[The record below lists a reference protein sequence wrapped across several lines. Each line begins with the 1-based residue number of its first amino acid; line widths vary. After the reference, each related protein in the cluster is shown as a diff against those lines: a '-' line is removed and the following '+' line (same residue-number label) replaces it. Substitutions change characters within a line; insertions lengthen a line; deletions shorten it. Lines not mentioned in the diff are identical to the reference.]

1 METVA
6 STSSSLKACSIR
18 LILRDPRNPSV
29 PLSFEMHEG
38 RRTPGL
44 GEIDYSAA
52 IVDRAQYELSLFTD
66 CDLGAVKIMLR
77 INEDEHQWHCIMPE
91 QAGNSY
97 VYRLVP
103 TNGND
108 NWRPFSDT
116 YGFATVEARIY
127 SCQRRF
133 EPFAVKT
140 KEIPCSS
147 TISNQ
152 RQYVVKLLDEL
163 AGQELATPIGWMLSA
178 GNTQDSDSFG
188 NADGSEANSL
198 QSFVLLAE
206 SVLAGIEAE
215 LANFK
220 TRPYTKTDRSEQ
232 LVAAEKLRQIGRN
245 EIEWLYKNPDRLV
258 PVRQSTAIRM
268 QGRNWY
274 SRKIQTKQTVR
285 SCDTYENRAV
295 VSFISY
301 VSRTLVQVIAG
312 INQKMDAL
320 YEAKRKLSG
329 IQGTEGHLIPV
340 MIIDAQIERDRP
352 LLLKLQAQRTRAQRF
367 YRLLSEAMPVTV
379 SNTFRMPRKTKI
391 FQEIPHYARLFRL
404 MRTWDA
410 FGEFDFARE
419 GLILSMHR
427 VSRLYELYS
436 LTSLL
441 HWFDVQGYTPNSSCE
456 SPFERVE
463 RTQEYGMPDNERE
476 VANVYRLQRGGEQV
490 TLWYQPVLYGDDREF
505 AGLGAHRLLSN
516 DLFDQQPNDS
526 HWTPDFALSFKDAD
540 RDSLFLLDSKF
551 TSIENAKEQRFN
563 PCLTKYRFRTIRS
576 NGMPID
582 SVWLLCGQAPE
593 PTCVP
598 TGAMSWARQNGIPPI
613 GGLAALSPFGN
624 SIDQMMQ
631 CLGIAKGATVE
642 GAMQAADEVIEEVA
656 EVNPEPQWEPVAAAT
671 VVPETPAVPVQPEV
685 EQVVEPDSVEP
696 VREPEPE
703 PEEPIEAPEVV
714 EAEPTAEVI
723 DTVEAPAEEADAA
736 KPAELNK
743 PAKPKKEKKR
753 KPKSKA
759 KPKRPAGPA
768 INTAE
773 VRQMLLQIIDGTPD
787 KRALYDQRYSFDI
800 FAISHPLLRDKIPA
814 GREGKFYDAEPVTVD
829 GKDAFIFKAWTPM
842 NVNQIKR
849 ACARL
854 AKEQAGD

>member
-1 METVA
+1 MA
-6 STSSSLKACSIR
+6 STSSSLKPRSIR
-18 LILRDPRNPSV
+18 LSLRDPRNPSA

-66 CDLGAVKIMLR
+66 CNLGAVKIMLR
-77 INEDEHQWHCIMPE
+77 INEDEHQWRCIMPE
-91 QAGNSY
+91 QAGSSY
-97 VYRLVP
+97 VYRLAP
-103 TNGND
+103 TNGNN

-116 YGFATVEARIY
+116 YGFATVEARIH

-152 RQYVVKLLDEL
+152 RQYVVGLLDEL

-178 GNTQDSDSFG
+178 GNTQDSDSLG
-188 NADGSEANSL
+188 DADGSEANSL
-198 QSFVLLAE
+198 QSFVMLAE
-206 SVLAGIEAE
+206 TILAGIEAE
-215 LANFK
+215 LPNFK

-245 EIEWLYKNPDRLV
+245 EIEWLYKNPDRLF

-285 SCDTYENRAV
+285 SCDTYENRAI
-295 VSFISY
+295 VSFISH
-301 VSRTLVQVIAG
+301 VSRTIVQAIAG

-320 YEAKRKLSG
+320 REAKSKLSG

-340 MIIDAQIERDRP
+340 MIIDAQIERDQP
-352 LLLKLQAQRTRAQRF
+352 LLSKLEAQRTRAQRF
-367 YRLLSEAMPVTV
+367 YRLLSEAMPAAI
-379 SNTFRMPRKTKI
+379 SNSFRLPRKTKI
-391 FQEIPHYARLFRL
+391 FQEIPHYARYFQL
-404 MRTWDA
+404 MRMWDA

-436 LTSLL
+436 LASLL
-441 HWFDVQGYTPNSSCE
+441 RWFDCQGYTPDSSYE
-456 SPFERVE
+456 TPFERVE

-476 VANVYRLQRGGEQV
+476 VANVYRLQRGGERV
-490 TLWYQPVLYGDDREF
+490 TLWYQPVLYGNDREF
-505 AGLGAHRLLSN
+505 AGLGAHRLLPN

-526 HWTPDFALSFKDAD
+526 YWTPDFALSFKDAS

-551 TSIENAKEQRFN
+551 TSMENAKEQRFN
-563 PCLTKYRFRTIRS
+563 PCLSKYRFQTIRS

-593 PTCVP
+593 PTCIP
-598 TGAMSWARQNGIPPI
+598 TGMMSWARQHGIPPI

-631 CLGIAKGATVE
+631 CLGIAKDATDSDTI
-642 GAMQAADEVIEEVA
+642 QVA
-656 EVNPEPQWEPVAAAT
+656 EEITGIDPEPILDSASLPMVMLESPVAS
-671 VVPETPAVPVQPEV
+671 VQAPIEYA
-685 EQVVEPDSVEP
+685 VEPDP
-696 VREPEPE
+696 VASAREPEPK
-703 PEEPIEAPEVV
+703 PEEPIEASAVV
-714 EAEPTAEVI
+714 EAEPVVEAA
-723 DTVEAPAEEADAA
+723 DTVEAPAEKAGAA
-736 KPAELNK
+736 NPAEPDK

-768 INTAE
+768 IDTAE
-773 VRQMLLQIIDGTPD
+773 VRRMLLQIIDGTPD
-787 KRALYDQRYSFDI
+787 KRALYDQRCSFDTLG
-800 FAISHPLLRDKIPA
+800 ISHPLLRDKLPA
-814 GREGKFYDAEPVTVD
+814 GRESKFYDAEPITVD

-849 ACARL
+849 VCARL
-854 AKEQAGD
+854 AKEQAGG

>member
-1 METVA
+1 MA
-6 STSSSLKACSIR
+6 STSSSLKPCSIR
-18 LILRDPRNPSV
+18 LNLRDPRNPSA
-29 PLSFEMHEG
+29 PLSFEMYEG

-52 IVDRAQYELSLFTD
+52 IVDRAQYELSLFTNS
-66 CDLGAVKIMLR
+66 DLGAVTITLR
-77 INEDEHQWHCIMPE
+77 INEDEHHWRSLMPE
-91 QAGNSY
+91 QAGSSY
-97 VYRLVP
+97 VYRLIP
-103 TNGND
+103 AYGSG

-147 TISNQ
+147 TIGNQ
-152 RQYVVKLLDEL
+152 RQYVVGLLDEL

-178 GNTQDSDSFG
+178 GNTQDSDSLG
-188 NADGSEANSL
+188 DAEGSEANSL

-206 SVLAGIEAE
+206 TILTGIEAE
-215 LANFK
+215 LPNFK

-245 EIEWLYKNPDRLV
+245 EIEWLYKNPDRLF

-295 VSFISY
+295 VSFISH
-301 VSRTLVQVIAG
+301 VSRTLAQVIAG
-312 INQKMDAL
+312 INQKLDAL
-320 YEAKRKLSG
+320 HEAKNRLSG
-329 IQGTEGHLIPV
+329 IQGTEGYLIPV
-340 MIIDAQIERDRP
+340 MIIDAQIERDQP
-352 LLLKLQAQRTRAQRF
+352 LLSKLQTQRARAQRF
-367 YRLLSEAMPVTV
+367 YRLLSEAMPVAV

-391 FQEIPHYARLFRL
+391 FQEIPHYARLFQL
-404 MRTWDA
+404 MRMWDA

-436 LTSLL
+436 LASLL
-441 HWFDVQGYTPNSSCE
+441 RWFDRQGYTPDSSYE
-456 SPFERVE
+456 TPFERVE

-476 VANVYRLQRGGEQV
+476 VANVYRLQRGSEQV
-490 TLWYQPVLYGDDREF
+490 TLWYQPVLYGGDQEF
-505 AGLGAHRLLSN
+505 AGLGAHRLLPN

-526 HWTPDFALSFKDAD
+526 YWTPDFALSIKDTG

-563 PCLTKYRFRTIRS
+563 PCLTKYRLRTIRS

-598 TGAMSWARQNGIPPI
+598 TGAMSWARQQGIPPI

-631 CLGIAKGATVE
+631 CLGIAKGATIE
-642 GAMQAADEVIEEVA
+642 NAMQAAEEVVSI
-656 EVNPEPQWEPVAAAT
+656 ESEPRLEPVS
-671 VVPETPAVPVQPEV
+671 ETMPILESPAQPVQPKV
-685 EQVVEPDSVEP
+685 EQAVQPDSVTTD
-696 VREPEPE
+696 REPEPE
-703 PEEPIEAPEVV
+703 PKEPVDAPAVV
-714 EAEPTAEVI
+714 EAEPAEEAI
-723 DTVEAPAEEADAA
+723 DTVETPAVEDEVVRPS
-736 KPAELNK
+736 KPDK
-743 PAKPKKEKKR
+743 PAKPKMEKKC

-768 INTAE
+768 IDTAE
-773 VRQMLLQIIDGTPD
+773 VRRMLLLIIDGTPD
-787 KRALYDQRYSFDI
+787 RRALYDQRCSFDTLG
-800 FAISHPLLRDKIPA
+800 ISHPLLRDKIPA
-814 GREGKFYDAEPVTVD
+814 GREGKFYDGEPISVD
-829 GKDAFIFKAWTPM
+829 GKDAFVFKAWTPM

-854 AKEQAGD
+854 AKGQAGD

>member
-1 METVA
+1 M
-6 STSSSLKACSIR
+6 
-18 LILRDPRNPSV
+18 
-29 PLSFEMHEG
+29 
-38 RRTPGL
+38 

-66 CDLGAVKIMLR
+66 CNLGAVKIMLR
-77 INEDEHQWHCIMPE
+77 INEDEHQWRCIMPE
-91 QAGNSY
+91 QAGSSY

-103 TNGND
+103 TNENN

-116 YGFATVEARIY
+116 YGFATVEARIH
-127 SCQRRF
+127 SCQRLF

-178 GNTQDSDSFG
+178 GNTQDSDSLG
-188 NADGSEANSL
+188 DAEGSEANSL
-198 QSFVLLAE
+198 QSFVLLTE
-206 SVLAGIEAE
+206 TILAGIEAE
-215 LANFK
+215 LPNFK
-220 TRPYTKTDRSEQ
+220 TRPCTKTDRSEQ
-232 LVAAEKLRQIGRN
+232 LVASEKLRQIGRN
-245 EIEWLYKNPDRLV
+245 EIEWLYKNPDRLF
-258 PVRQSTAIRM
+258 PVRQNTAIRM

-295 VSFISY
+295 VSFISH
-301 VSRTLVQVIAG
+301 VSRTLAQVIAG
-312 INQKMDAL
+312 INQKLDAL
-320 YEAKRKLSG
+320 QEAKNRLSG

-340 MIIDAQIERDRP
+340 MIIDAQIERDQP
-352 LLLKLQAQRTRAQRF
+352 LLSKLQAQRTRAQRF
-367 YRLLSEAMPVTV
+367 YRLLSEAMPVAV

-391 FQEIPHYARLFRL
+391 FQEIPHYARLFQL
-404 MRTWDA
+404 MRMWDA

-436 LTSLL
+436 LASLL
-441 HWFDVQGYTPNSSCE
+441 RWFDCQGYTPDSSYE
-456 SPFERVE
+456 TPFERVE

-476 VANVYRLQRGGEQV
+476 VANVYRLQRGSEQV
-490 TLWYQPVLYGDDREF
+490 TLWYQPVLYGNDREY
-505 AGLGAHRLLSN
+505 AGLGAHRLLAN
-516 DLFDQQPNDS
+516 DLFDQQPSDS
-526 HWTPDFALSFKDAD
+526 YWTPDFALSFKNAD

-551 TSIENAKEQRFN
+551 TSVENAKEQRFN
-563 PCLTKYRFRTIRS
+563 PCLNKYRFQTIRS
-576 NGMPID
+576 NGMAID

-593 PTCVP
+593 AACVP
-598 TGAMSWARQNGIPPI
+598 TGVMSWARQQGIPPI

-631 CLGIAKGATVE
+631 CLGIAKGATDSDTLHIV
-642 GAMQAADEVIEEVA
+642 EEVVGIEA
-656 EVNPEPQWEPVAAAT
+656 EPRLESVS
-671 VVPETPAVPVQPEV
+671 ETMPILESPAVLVQPKV
-685 EQVVEPDSVEP
+685 EQTVQPDSVAP
-696 VREPEPE
+696 AREPEPE
-703 PEEPIEAPEVV
+703 PEESIEAPAVV
-714 EAEPTAEVI
+714 EAEPVVEAT
-723 DTVEAPAEEADAA
+723 DTVEESAEEAGAA
-736 KPAELNK
+736 NPAEPDK

-768 INTAE
+768 IDTAE
-773 VRQMLLQIIDGTPD
+773 VRRMLLQIIDGTPD
-787 KRALYDQRYSFDI
+787 RRALYDQRCSFDTLG
-800 FAISHPLLRDKIPA
+800 ISHPLLRDKIPA
-814 GREGKFYDAEPVTVD
+814 GREGKFYDVEPITVD

>member
-1 METVA
+1 MA
-6 STSSSLKACSIR
+6 STSSSLKPRSIR
-18 LILRDPRNPSV
+18 LGLRDPRNPSA

-66 CDLGAVKIMLR
+66 CDLGAVKITLR
-77 INEDEHQWHCIMPE
+77 INEDEHQWRCIMPE
-91 QAGNSY
+91 QAGSSY
-97 VYRLVP
+97 VYRLAP
-103 TNGND
+103 AYGNG

-178 GNTQDSDSFG
+178 GNTQDSDSLG
-188 NADGSEANSL
+188 NAEGSEANSL

-206 SVLAGIEAE
+206 TVLAGIEAE
-215 LANFK
+215 LPNFK

-245 EIEWLYKNPDRLV
+245 EIEWLYKNPDRLF
-258 PVRQSTAIRM
+258 PVRQNTAIRM

-295 VSFISY
+295 VSFISH
-301 VSRTLVQVIAG
+301 VSRTLAQVIAG
-312 INQKMDAL
+312 INQKLDAL
-320 YEAKRKLSG
+320 HEAKRKLSG

-340 MIIDAQIERDRP
+340 MIIDAQIERDQP
-352 LLLKLQAQRTRAQRF
+352 LLSKLQAQRTRAQRF
-367 YRLLSEAMPVTV
+367 YRLLSEAMPVAV

-391 FQEIPHYARLFRL
+391 FQEIPHYARLFQL

-436 LTSLL
+436 LASLL
-441 HWFDVQGYTPNSSCE
+441 RWFNSQGYTPDSSYAA
-456 SPFERVE
+456 PFERVE
-463 RTQEYGMPDNERE
+463 RIQEHGMPDNERE

-490 TLWYQPVLYGDDREF
+490 TLWYQPVLYGGDQEF
-505 AGLGAHRLLSN
+505 AGLGAHRLLPN

-526 HWTPDFALSFKDAD
+526 YWTPDFALSFKDAG

-563 PCLTKYRFRTIRS
+563 PCLNKYRFGTIRS

-593 PTCVP
+593 PTCFP
-598 TGAMSWARQNGIPPI
+598 TGAMSWARQQDIPPI

-631 CLGIAKGATVE
+631 CLGFAKGTTYSGTLQDVNEAVE
-642 GAMQAADEVIEEVA
+642 VS
-656 EVNPEPQWEPVAAAT
+656 PEPQWGPVAAT
-671 VVPETPAVPVQPEV
+671 MTMPERPAVPVRVEI
-685 EQVVEPDSVEP
+685 EQVAEPA
-696 VREPEPE
+696 REPEPE
-703 PEEPIEAPEVV
+703 PEESIEAPAVV
-714 EAEPTAEVI
+714 EAEPVVEAA
-723 DTVEAPAEEADAA
+723 DTVEAPAEKAGAA
-736 KPAELNK
+736 NPAEPDK
-743 PAKPKKEKKR
+743 PAKPKKEKKH
-753 KPKSKA
+753 KPKSKP

-768 INTAE
+768 IDTAE
-773 VRQMLLQIIDGTPD
+773 VRQMLLQIIEGTPD
-787 KRALYDQRYSFDI
+787 KRALYIQRCSFDTLG
-800 FAISHPLLRDKIPA
+800 ISHPLLRDKLPA
-814 GREGKFYDAEPVTVD
+814 GREGKFYDAEPITVD

-854 AKEQAGD
+854 AKEQAVD

>member
-1 METVA
+1 MA
-6 STSSSLKACSIR
+6 STSSSLKPCSIR
-18 LILRDPRNPSV
+18 LSLRDPRNPSA

-52 IVDRAQYELSLFTD
+52 IVDRAHYELSLFTD

-77 INEDEHQWHCIMPE
+77 INEDEHQWRCIMPE
-91 QAGNSY
+91 QAGSSY
-97 VYRLVP
+97 VYRLAP
-103 TNGND
+103 AYGNG

-178 GNTQDSDSFG
+178 GNTQDSDSLG
-188 NADGSEANSL
+188 DADGSEANSL
-198 QSFVLLAE
+198 QSFVLLTE
-206 SVLAGIEAE
+206 TVLAGIEAE
-215 LANFK
+215 LPNFK

-245 EIEWLYKNPDRLV
+245 EIEWLYKNPDRLF
-258 PVRQSTAIRM
+258 PVRQNTAIRM
-268 QGRNWY
+268 QGRSWY

-295 VSFISY
+295 VSFISH
-301 VSRTLVQVIAG
+301 VSRTLAQVIAG
-312 INQKMDAL
+312 INQKLDAL
-320 YEAKRKLSG
+320 HEAKRKLSG

-340 MIIDAQIERDRP
+340 MIIDAQSERDQP
-352 LLLKLQAQRTRAQRF
+352 LLSKLQAQRTRAQRF
-367 YRLLSEAMPVTV
+367 YRLLSEAMPVAV

-391 FQEIPHYARLFRL
+391 FQEIPYYARLFQL

-436 LTSLL
+436 LASLL
-441 HWFDVQGYTPNSSCE
+441 RWFDCRGYAPDSSYE
-456 SPFERVE
+456 TPFERVE

-490 TLWYQPVLYGDDREF
+490 TLWYQPVLYGSDQEF
-505 AGLGAHRLLSN
+505 AGLGAHRLLPN

-526 HWTPDFALSFKDAD
+526 YWTPDFALSFKDAG

-551 TSIENAKEQRFN
+551 TSIENAKEQRFD
-563 PCLTKYRFRTIRS
+563 PCLNKYRFGTIRS

-598 TGAMSWARQNGIPPI
+598 AGAMSWARQQGIPPI

-631 CLGIAKGATVE
+631 CLGIAKGAT
-642 GAMQAADEVIEEVA
+642 GKDAMQDVDEAVEVS
-656 EVNPEPQWEPVAAAT
+656 PEPQWEPAAAT
-671 VVPETPAVPVQPEV
+671 TAVPVRVEI
-685 EQVVEPDSVEP
+685 EQVAEPA
-696 VREPEPE
+696 REPE
-703 PEEPIEAPEVV
+703 PEEPIEAPAVV
-714 EAEPTAEVI
+714 EAEPVVEAA
-723 DTVEAPAEEADAA
+723 DTVEAPAEEAGAA
-736 KPAELNK
+736 NPAEPDK

-768 INTAE
+768 IDTAE

-800 FAISHPLLRDKIPA
+800 FAISHPLLRDKTPA
-814 GREGKFYDAEPVTVD
+814 GREGKFYDAEPISVD
-829 GKDAFIFKAWTPM
+829 GKDAFVFKAWTPM

-854 AKEQAGD
+854 AKGQAGD

>member
-1 METVA
+1 MA

-18 LILRDPRNPSV
+18 LILRDPRNPSA

-66 CDLGAVKIMLR
+66 CNLGAVKIMLR
-77 INEDEHQWHCIMPE
+77 INEDEHQWRCIMPE
-91 QAGNSY
+91 QAGSSY

-103 TNGND
+103 TNENN

-116 YGFATVEARIY
+116 YGFATVEARIH
-127 SCQRRF
+127 SCQRLF
-133 EPFAVKT
+133 EPFTVKT

-178 GNTQDSDSFG
+178 GNTQDSDSLG
-188 NADGSEANSL
+188 DAEGSEANSL
-198 QSFVLLAE
+198 QSFVLLTE
-206 SVLAGIEAE
+206 TILAGIEAE
-215 LANFK
+215 LPNFK
-220 TRPYTKTDRSEQ
+220 TRPCTKTDRSEQ

-245 EIEWLYKNPDRLV
+245 EIEWLYKNSDRLF
-258 PVRQSTAIRM
+258 PVRQNTAIHM

-295 VSFISY
+295 VSFISH
-301 VSRTLVQVIAG
+301 VSRTLAQVIAG
-312 INQKMDAL
+312 INQKLDAL
-320 YEAKRKLSG
+320 HEAKNRLSG

-340 MIIDAQIERDRP
+340 MVIDAQIERDQP
-352 LLLKLQAQRTRAQRF
+352 LLSKLQAQRTRAQRF
-367 YRLLSEAMPVTV
+367 YRLLSEAMPVAV

-391 FQEIPHYARLFRL
+391 FQEIPHYARLFQL
-404 MRTWDA
+404 MRMWDA

-436 LTSLL
+436 LASLL
-441 HWFDVQGYTPNSSCE
+441 RWFDCQGYTPDSSYKT
-456 SPFERVE
+456 PFERVE

-476 VANVYRLQRGGEQV
+476 VANVYRLQRGSEQV
-490 TLWYQPVLYGDDREF
+490 TLWYQPVLYGGDQEF
-505 AGLGAHRLLSN
+505 AGLGAHRLLPN

-526 HWTPDFALSFKDAD
+526 YWTPDFALSIKDTG

-563 PCLTKYRFRTIRS
+563 PCLTKYRLRTIRS

-598 TGAMSWARQNGIPPI
+598 TGAMSWARQQGIPPI

-631 CLGIAKGATVE
+631 CLGIAKGATIENV
-642 GAMQAADEVIEEVA
+642 MQAAEKVVEVS
-656 EVNPEPQWEPVAAAT
+656 PEPQWEPFAAT
-671 VVPETPAVPVQPEV
+671 SAMPENPAVPVQVEI
-685 EQVVEPDSVEP
+685 EQVVEPDPAEP
-696 VREPEPE
+696 AREPEPE
-703 PEEPIEAPEVV
+703 PEESIEVSAVV
-714 EAEPTAEVI
+714 EAEPV
-723 DTVEAPAEEADAA
+723 VEATDAVKAPSEEAGAA
-736 KPAELNK
+736 NPTEPDK

-768 INTAE
+768 IDTAE
-773 VRQMLLQIIDGTPD
+773 VRRMLLQIIDGTPD
-787 KRALYDQRYSFDI
+787 RRALYDQRCSFDTLG
-800 FAISHPLLRDKIPA
+800 ISHPLLRDKMPA
-814 GREGKFYDAEPVTVD
+814 GREGKFYDAEPISVD
-829 GKDAFIFKAWTPM
+829 GKDAFVFKAWTPM

-854 AKEQAGD
+854 AKERAGD

>member
-1 METVA
+1 MA

-18 LILRDPRNPSV
+18 LILRDPRNPSA

-66 CDLGAVKIMLR
+66 CNLGAVKIMLR
-77 INEDEHQWHCIMPE
+77 INEDEHQWRCIMPE
-91 QAGNSY
+91 QAGSSY

-103 TNGND
+103 TNENN

-116 YGFATVEARIY
+116 YGFATVEARIH
-127 SCQRRF
+127 SCQRLF
-133 EPFAVKT
+133 EPFTVKT

-178 GNTQDSDSFG
+178 GNTQDSDFLG
-188 NADGSEANSL
+188 NAEGSGANSL
-198 QSFVLLAE
+198 RSFVLLAE
-206 SVLAGIEAE
+206 TILAGIEVE
-215 LANFK
+215 LPNFK

-245 EIEWLYKNPDRLV
+245 EIEWLYKNPDRLF

-295 VSFISY
+295 VSFISH
-301 VSRTLVQVIAG
+301 VSRTLAQVIAG
-312 INQKMDAL
+312 INQKLNAL
-320 YEAKRKLSG
+320 HEAKSKLSG

-340 MIIDAQIERDRP
+340 MIIDAQIERDQP
-352 LLLKLQAQRTRAQRF
+352 LLSKLQAQRTRAQRF
-367 YRLLSEAMPVTV
+367 YRLLSEAMPAAV
-379 SNTFRMPRKTKI
+379 SNTFQMPRKTKI
-391 FQEIPHYARLFRL
+391 FQEIPHYARLFQL
-404 MRTWDA
+404 MRSWDA

-436 LTSLL
+436 LASLL
-441 HWFDVQGYTPNSSCE
+441 RWFDCQGYTPDSSHAA
-456 SPFERVE
+456 PFERVE
-463 RTQEYGMPDNERE
+463 RTQEYGMPNNERE
-476 VANVYRLQRGGEQV
+476 VANVYRLQRGSERV
-490 TLWYQPVLYGDDREF
+490 TLWYQPVLYGNDREY
-505 AGLGAHRLLSN
+505 AGLGAHRLLAN
-516 DLFDQQPNDS
+516 DLFDQQPSDS
-526 HWTPDFALSFKDAD
+526 YWTPDFALSFKNAD

-551 TSIENAKEQRFN
+551 TSVENAKEQRFN
-563 PCLTKYRFRTIRS
+563 PCLNKYRFQTIRS
-576 NGMPID
+576 NGMAID

-593 PTCVP
+593 AACVP
-598 TGAMSWARQNGIPPI
+598 TGAMSWARQQGIPPI

-631 CLGIAKGATVE
+631 CLGIAKGATDSDTLQIV
-642 GAMQAADEVIEEVA
+642 EEVVGIEA
-656 EVNPEPQWEPVAAAT
+656 EPRLESVS
-671 VVPETPAVPVQPEV
+671 ETMPILESPAVLVQPKV
-685 EQVVEPDSVEP
+685 EQTVQPDSVAP
-696 VREPEPE
+696 AREPEPE
-703 PEEPIEAPEVV
+703 PEESIEAPAVV
-714 EAEPTAEVI
+714 EAEPVVEAT
-723 DTVEAPAEEADAA
+723 DTVEESAEEAGAA
-736 KPAELNK
+736 NPAEPDK

-759 KPKRPAGPA
+759 KPKCPAGPA
-768 INTAE
+768 IDTAE
-773 VRQMLLQIIDGTPD
+773 VRRMLLQIIDGTPD
-787 KRALYDQRYSFDI
+787 RRALYDQRCSFDTLG
-800 FAISHPLLRDKIPA
+800 ISHPLLRDKIPA
-814 GREGKFYDAEPVTVD
+814 GREGKFYDVEPITVD

>member
-1 METVA
+1 MA

-52 IVDRAQYELSLFTD
+52 IVDRAQYELSLFAD
-66 CDLGAVKIMLR
+66 CNLGAVKITLR
-77 INEDEHQWHCIMPE
+77 INEDEHQWRCIMPE
-91 QAGNSY
+91 QAGGSY

-103 TNGND
+103 TNGN
-108 NWRPFSDT
+108 NKWRPFSDT
-116 YGFATVEARIY
+116 YGFATVEARIH

-147 TISNQ
+147 TISDQ

-178 GNTQDSDSFG
+178 GNTQDSDSLG
-188 NADGSEANSL
+188 NAEGSEANSL

-206 SVLAGIEAE
+206 TILAGIEAE
-215 LANFK
+215 LPNFK

-245 EIEWLYKNPDRLV
+245 EIEWLYKNPDRLF
-258 PVRQSTAIRM
+258 PVRQNTAIRM

-295 VSFISY
+295 VSFISH
-301 VSRTLVQVIAG
+301 VSRTLMQAIAG

-320 YEAKRKLSG
+320 YEAKSKLSG

-340 MIIDAQIERDRP
+340 MIIDAQIERDQP
-352 LLLKLQAQRTRAQRF
+352 LLSKLQAQRTRARRF
-367 YRLLSEAMPVTV
+367 YRFLSEAMPVAV

-391 FQEIPHYARLFRL
+391 FQEIPHYARLFQL
-404 MRTWDA
+404 MRMWDA

-436 LTSLL
+436 LASLL
-441 HWFDVQGYTPNSSCE
+441 HWFDAHGYTPDSSYE
-456 SPFERVE
+456 TPFERVE

-476 VANVYRLQRGGEQV
+476 VANVYRLQRGGAQV
-490 TLWYQPVLYGDDREF
+490 TLWYQPVLYGGDQEF
-505 AGLGAHRLLSN
+505 AGLGAHRLLPN

-526 HWTPDFALSFKDAD
+526 YWTPDFALSFKETG

-551 TSIENAKEQRFN
+551 TSIENAKDQRFS
-563 PCLTKYRFRTIRS
+563 PCLTKYRFQTIRS

-593 PTCVP
+593 TTCIP
-598 TGAMSWARQNGIPPI
+598 TGTMSWARKQGIPPI

-631 CLGIAKGATVE
+631 CLGIAKDVTVE
-642 GAMQAADEVIEEVA
+642 NAMQVTEEVV
-656 EVNPEPQWEPVAAAT
+656 EVSPEPQWEPLAAT
-671 VVPETPAVPVQPEV
+671 MVMPENPAVPVQVEI
-685 EQVVEPDSVEP
+685 EQVVEPDPVEP

-703 PEEPIEAPEVV
+703 PEESIMAPAVV
-714 EAEPTAEVI
+714 EAEPVVEATDTAEGP
-723 DTVEAPAEEADAA
+723 TEEAGAA
-736 KPAELNK
+736 NPTEPDK

-768 INTAE
+768 IDTAE
-773 VRQMLLQIIDGTPD
+773 VRRMLLLIIDGTPD
-787 KRALYDQRYSFDI
+787 RRALYDQRCSFDTLG
-800 FAISHPLLRDKIPA
+800 ISHPLLRDKIPA
-814 GREGKFYDAEPVTVD
+814 GREGKFYDAQPISVD
-829 GKDAFIFKAWTPM
+829 GKDAFVFKAWTPM

-854 AKEQAGD
+854 AKGQAGD

>member
-1 METVA
+1 MA
-6 STSSSLKACSIR
+6 STSSSLKPRSIR
-18 LILRDPRNPSV
+18 LSLRDPRNPSA

-77 INEDEHQWHCIMPE
+77 INEDEHQWRCIMPE
-91 QAGNSY
+91 QAGSSY
-97 VYRLVP
+97 VYRLASAY
-103 TNGND
+103 GND

-133 EPFAVKT
+133 EPFTVKT

-178 GNTQDSDSFG
+178 GNTQDSDSLG
-188 NADGSEANSL
+188 DADGSEANSL

-206 SVLAGIEAE
+206 TVLAGIEAE
-215 LANFK
+215 LPNFK

-245 EIEWLYKNPDRLV
+245 EIKWLYKNPDRLF
-258 PVRQSTAIRM
+258 PVRQNTAIRM

-295 VSFISY
+295 VSFISH
-301 VSRTLVQVIAG
+301 VSRTLAQAIAG
-312 INQKMDAL
+312 INQKLDAL
-320 YEAKRKLSG
+320 HEAKRKLSG

-340 MIIDAQIERDRP
+340 MIIDAQIERDQP
-352 LLLKLQAQRTRAQRF
+352 LLSKLQTQRTRAQRF
-367 YRLLSEAMPVTV
+367 YRLLSEAMPVAV

-391 FQEIPHYARLFRL
+391 FQEIPHYARLFQL

-436 LTSLL
+436 LASLL
-441 HWFDVQGYTPNSSCE
+441 RWFDCRGYTPDSSYE
-456 SPFERVE
+456 TPFERVE
-463 RTQEYGMPDNERE
+463 RIQEYGMPDNERE

-490 TLWYQPVLYGDDREF
+490 TLWYQPVLYGNDQEF
-505 AGLGAHRLLSN
+505 AGLGAHRLLPN

-526 HWTPDFALSFKDAD
+526 YWTPDFALSFKDAG

-563 PCLTKYRFRTIRS
+563 PCLNKYRFQTIRS

-593 PTCVP
+593 TACIP
-598 TGAMSWARQNGIPPI
+598 TGTMSWARKQGIPPI

-624 SIDQMMQ
+624 SIDQMMRY
-631 CLGIAKGATVE
+631 LGIAKSATDSDNI
-642 GAMQAADEVIEEVA
+642 QVA
-656 EVNPEPQWEPVAAAT
+656 EEIVGIDPEPILDSVSLPMAMPESPVA
-671 VVPETPAVPVQPEV
+671 PVQAQIEYAA
-685 EQVVEPDSVEP
+685 EPDPVAP

-703 PEEPIEAPEVV
+703 PKPEEPVEAPVVV
-714 EAEPTAEVI
+714 EAEPAAETI
-723 DTVEAPAEEADAA
+723 DAAEAPTEEDETV
-736 KPAELNK
+736 KPSKPNK

-753 KPKSKA
+753 KPKSK
-759 KPKRPAGPA
+759 PKRPAGPA
-768 INTAE
+768 IDTAE
-773 VRQMLLQIIDGTPD
+773 VRRMLLQIIDGTPD
-787 KRALYDQRYSFDI
+787 RRALYDQRCSFDTLG
-800 FAISHPLLRDKIPA
+800 ISHPLLRDKIPA
-814 GREGKFYDAEPVTVD
+814 GREGKFYDAAPITVD

>member
-1 METVA
+1 MA
-6 STSSSLKACSIR
+6 STSSSLKPRSIR
-18 LILRDPRNPSV
+18 LSLRDPRNPSA

-52 IVDRAQYELSLFTD
+52 IVDRAQYELSLFID

-77 INEDEHQWHCIMPE
+77 INEDEHQWRCIMPE
-91 QAGNSY
+91 QAGSSY
-97 VYRLVP
+97 VYRLASAY
-103 TNGND
+103 GND

-133 EPFAVKT
+133 EPFTVKT

-178 GNTQDSDSFG
+178 GNTQDSDSLG
-188 NADGSEANSL
+188 DADGSEANSL

-206 SVLAGIEAE
+206 TVLAGIEAE
-215 LANFK
+215 LPNFK

-245 EIEWLYKNPDRLV
+245 EIEWLYKNPDRLF
-258 PVRQSTAIRM
+258 PVRQNTAIRM
-268 QGRNWY
+268 QGSNWY
-274 SRKIQTKQTVR
+274 SRKIQTKQTFR
-285 SCDTYENRAV
+285 SCDTHENRAV
-295 VSFISY
+295 VSFISH
-301 VSRTLVQVIAG
+301 VSRTLAQVIAG
-312 INQKMDAL
+312 INQKLDAL
-320 YEAKRKLSG
+320 REAKRKLSG

-340 MIIDAQIERDRP
+340 MIIDAQIERDQP
-352 LLLKLQAQRTRAQRF
+352 LLSKLQAQRTRAQRF
-367 YRLLSEAMPVTV
+367 YRLLSEAMPVAI

-391 FQEIPHYARLFRL
+391 FQEIPHYARLFQL

-436 LTSLL
+436 LASLL
-441 HWFDVQGYTPNSSCE
+441 RWFDCRGYTPDSSYE
-456 SPFERVE
+456 TPFERVE

-490 TLWYQPVLYGDDREF
+490 TLWYQPVLYGGDQEF
-505 AGLGAHRLLSN
+505 AGLGAHRLLPN

-526 HWTPDFALSFKDAD
+526 YWTPDFALSFKDAG

-551 TSIENAKEQRFN
+551 TSIENAKEQRFD
-563 PCLTKYRFRTIRS
+563 PCLNKYRFGTIRS

-582 SVWLLCGQAPE
+582 SVWLLCGQSPE

-598 TGAMSWARQNGIPPI
+598 TGVMSWARHQDIPPI

-631 CLGIAKGATVE
+631 CLGIAKDATDSDTI
-642 GAMQAADEVIEEVA
+642 QVA
-656 EVNPEPQWEPVAAAT
+656 EEITGIDPEPILDSASLPMIMPESPVA
-671 VVPETPAVPVQPEV
+671 PVQAQIEYA
-685 EQVVEPDSVEP
+685 VEPNP
-696 VREPEPE
+696 AAPAREPEPE
-703 PEEPIEAPEVV
+703 PEGLIEAPAVV
-714 EAEPTAEVI
+714 EAAPVI
-723 DTVEAPAEEADAA
+723 EATDTVETPAEEAGAA
-736 KPAELNK
+736 NPAEPDK

-753 KPKSKA
+753 KPKSKT

-768 INTAE
+768 IDTAE
-773 VRQMLLQIIDGTPD
+773 VRRMLLQIIDGTPD

-800 FAISHPLLRDKIPA
+800 FAISHPLLRDKTPA
-814 GREGKFYDAEPVTVD
+814 GREGKFYDAEPITVD

>member
-1 METVA
+1 MA

-18 LILRDPRNPSV
+18 LILRDPRNPSA

-66 CDLGAVKIMLR
+66 CNLGAVKIMLR
-77 INEDEHQWHCIMPE
+77 INEDEHQWRCIMPE
-91 QAGNSY
+91 QAGSSY

-103 TNGND
+103 TNENN

-116 YGFATVEARIY
+116 YGFATVEARIH
-127 SCQRRF
+127 SCQRLF
-133 EPFAVKT
+133 EPFTVKT

-178 GNTQDSDSFG
+178 GNTQDSDSLG
-188 NADGSEANSL
+188 DAEGSEANSL
-198 QSFVLLAE
+198 QSFVLLTE
-206 SVLAGIEAE
+206 TILAGIEAE
-215 LANFK
+215 LPNFK
-220 TRPYTKTDRSEQ
+220 TRPCTKTDRSEQ

-245 EIEWLYKNPDRLV
+245 EIEWLYKNSDRLF
-258 PVRQSTAIRM
+258 PVRQNTAIHM

-295 VSFISY
+295 VSFISH
-301 VSRTLVQVIAG
+301 VSRTLAQVIAG
-312 INQKMDAL
+312 INQKLDAL
-320 YEAKRKLSG
+320 HEAKNRLSG

-340 MIIDAQIERDRP
+340 MVIDAQIERDQP
-352 LLLKLQAQRTRAQRF
+352 LLSKLQAQRTRAQRF
-367 YRLLSEAMPVTV
+367 YRLLSEAMPVAV

-391 FQEIPHYARLFRL
+391 FQEIPHYARLFQL
-404 MRTWDA
+404 MRMWDA

-436 LTSLL
+436 LASLL
-441 HWFDVQGYTPNSSCE
+441 RWFDCQGYTPDSSYE
-456 SPFERVE
+456 TPFERVE

-476 VANVYRLQRGGEQV
+476 VANVYRLQRGSEQV
-490 TLWYQPVLYGDDREF
+490 TLWYQPVLYGGDQEF
-505 AGLGAHRLLSN
+505 AGLGAHRLLAN

-526 HWTPDFALSFKDAD
+526 YWTPDFALSIKDTG

-563 PCLTKYRFRTIRS
+563 PCLTKYRLRTIRS

-598 TGAMSWARQNGIPPI
+598 TGAMSWARQQGIPPI

-631 CLGIAKGATVE
+631 CLGIAKGATIENV
-642 GAMQAADEVIEEVA
+642 MQAAEKVVEVS
-656 EVNPEPQWEPVAAAT
+656 PEPQWEPFAAT
-671 VVPETPAVPVQPEV
+671 SAMPENPAVPVQVEI
-685 EQVVEPDSVEP
+685 EQVVEPDPAEP
-696 VREPEPE
+696 AREPEPE
-703 PEEPIEAPEVV
+703 PEESIEVSAVV
-714 EAEPTAEVI
+714 EAEPV
-723 DTVEAPAEEADAA
+723 VEATDAVKAPSEEAGAA
-736 KPAELNK
+736 NPTEPDK

-768 INTAE
+768 IDTAE
-773 VRQMLLQIIDGTPD
+773 VRRMLLQIIDGTPD
-787 KRALYDQRYSFDI
+787 RRALYDQRCSFDTLG
-800 FAISHPLLRDKIPA
+800 ISHPLLRDKMPA
-814 GREGKFYDAEPVTVD
+814 GREGKFYDAEPISVD
-829 GKDAFIFKAWTPM
+829 GKDAFVFKAWTPM

-854 AKEQAGD
+854 AKERAGD

>member
-1 METVA
+1 MA
-6 STSSSLKACSIR
+6 STSSSLKPCSIR
-18 LILRDPRNPSV
+18 LNLRDPHHPSA

-66 CDLGAVKIMLR
+66 SDLGAVKITLR
-77 INEDEHQWHCIMPE
+77 INEDEHHWRCLMPE
-91 QAGNSY
+91 RAGSSY
-97 VYRLVP
+97 VYRLAP
-103 TNGND
+103 SNGNN

-140 KEIPCSS
+140 KEIPCTS

-152 RQYVVKLLDEL
+152 RQYVVGLLDEL

-178 GNTQDSDSFG
+178 GNTQDSDFLG
-188 NADGSEANSL
+188 NAEGSGANSL
-198 QSFVLLAE
+198 RSFVLLAE
-206 SVLAGIEAE
+206 TILAGIEVE
-215 LANFK
+215 LPNFK

-245 EIEWLYKNPDRLV
+245 EIEWLYKNPDRLF

-295 VSFISY
+295 VSFISH
-301 VSRTLVQVIAG
+301 VSRTLAQVIAG
-312 INQKMDAL
+312 INQKLDAL
-320 YEAKRKLSG
+320 HKAKSKLSG

-340 MIIDAQIERDRP
+340 MIIDAQIERDQP
-352 LLLKLQAQRTRAQRF
+352 LLSKLQAQRTRAQRF
-367 YRLLSEAMPVTV
+367 YRLLSEAMPAAV

-404 MRTWDA
+404 MRAWDA
-410 FGEFDFARE
+410 FGEYDFARE

-436 LTSLL
+436 LASLL
-441 HWFDVQGYTPNSSCE
+441 RWFDCQGYTPDSSYAA
-456 SPFERVE
+456 PFERVE
-463 RTQEYGMPDNERE
+463 RAQEYGLLDNERE
-476 VANVYRLQRGGEQV
+476 VANVYRLQRGSERV
-490 TLWYQPVLYGDDREF
+490 TLWYQPVLYGNDREF
-505 AGLGAHRLLSN
+505 AGLGAHRLLAN
-516 DLFDQQPNDS
+516 DLFDQQPSDS
-526 HWTPDFALSFKDAD
+526 YWTPDFALSFKDDD

-551 TSIENAKEQRFN
+551 TFIENAKEQRFN
-563 PCLTKYRFRTIRS
+563 PCLNKYRFQTIRS

-593 PTCVP
+593 ATCVP
-598 TGAMSWARQNGIPPI
+598 TGAMSWARQQGIPPI

-631 CLGIAKGATVE
+631 CLGIAKGAT
-642 GAMQAADEVIEEVA
+642 GKDAMQAVEEVVSI
-656 EVNPEPQWEPVAAAT
+656 EPEPRLEPVS
-671 VVPETPAVPVQPEV
+671 ETTPILESPVQPVQSKV
-685 EQVVEPDSVEP
+685 EQTVQPDSAAP
-696 VREPEPE
+696 VREPEAE
-703 PEEPIEAPEVV
+703 PKKPADAPAVV
-714 EAEPTAEVI
+714 EAEPAEEVI
-723 DTVEAPAEEADAA
+723 DTVETPVEEADAD
-736 KPAELNK
+736 KPAELDK

-759 KPKRPAGPA
+759 KPKRAAGPA
-768 INTAE
+768 IDTAE
-773 VRQMLLQIIDGTPD
+773 VRRMLLQIIDGTPD

-814 GREGKFYDAEPVTVD
+814 GREGKFYDAEPVAVD
-829 GKDAFIFKAWTPM
+829 GKDAFVFKAWTPM

>member
-1 METVA
+1 MA
-6 STSSSLKACSIR
+6 STSSSLKPRSIR
-18 LILRDPRNPSV
+18 LSLRDPRNPSA

-44 GEIDYSAA
+44 GEIDYSAT

-77 INEDEHQWHCIMPE
+77 INEDEHQWRCIMPE
-91 QAGNSY
+91 QAGSSY
-97 VYRLVP
+97 VYRLASAY
-103 TNGND
+103 GND

-133 EPFAVKT
+133 EPFTVKT

-178 GNTQDSDSFG
+178 GNTQDSDSLG
-188 NADGSEANSL
+188 DADGSEANSL

-206 SVLAGIEAE
+206 TVLAGIEAE
-215 LANFK
+215 LPNFK

-245 EIEWLYKNPDRLV
+245 EIEWLYKNPDRLF
-258 PVRQSTAIRM
+258 PVRQNTAIRM

-295 VSFISY
+295 VSFISH
-301 VSRTLVQVIAG
+301 VSRTLAQAIAG
-312 INQKMDAL
+312 INQKLDAL
-320 YEAKRKLSG
+320 HEAKRKLSG

-340 MIIDAQIERDRP
+340 MIIDAQIERDQP
-352 LLLKLQAQRTRAQRF
+352 LLSKLQTQRTRAQRF
-367 YRLLSEAMPVTV
+367 YRLLSEAMPVAV

-391 FQEIPHYARLFRL
+391 FQEIPHYARLFQL

-436 LTSLL
+436 LASLL
-441 HWFDVQGYTPNSSCE
+441 RWFDCRGYTPDSSYE
-456 SPFERVE
+456 TPFERVE
-463 RTQEYGMPDNERE
+463 RIQEYGMPDNERE

-490 TLWYQPVLYGDDREF
+490 TLWYQPVLYGNDQEF
-505 AGLGAHRLLSN
+505 AGLGAHRLLPN

-526 HWTPDFALSFKDAD
+526 YWTPDFALSFKDAG

-563 PCLTKYRFRTIRS
+563 PCLNKYRFQTIRS

-593 PTCVP
+593 TACIP
-598 TGAMSWARQNGIPPI
+598 TGTMSWARKQGIPPI

-624 SIDQMMQ
+624 SIDQMMRY
-631 CLGIAKGATVE
+631 LGIAKSATDSDNI
-642 GAMQAADEVIEEVA
+642 QVA
-656 EVNPEPQWEPVAAAT
+656 EEIVGIDPEPILDSVSLPMAMPESPVA
-671 VVPETPAVPVQPEV
+671 PVQAQIEYAA
-685 EQVVEPDSVEP
+685 EPDPVAP

-703 PEEPIEAPEVV
+703 PKPEEPVEAPVVV
-714 EAEPTAEVI
+714 EAEPAAETI
-723 DTVEAPAEEADAA
+723 DAAEAPTEEDETV
-736 KPAELNK
+736 KPSKPNK

-753 KPKSKA
+753 KPKSK
-759 KPKRPAGPA
+759 PKRPAGPA
-768 INTAE
+768 IDTAE
-773 VRQMLLQIIDGTPD
+773 VRRMLLQIIDGTPD
-787 KRALYDQRYSFDI
+787 RRALYDQRCSFDTLG
-800 FAISHPLLRDKIPA
+800 ISHPLLRDKIPA
-814 GREGKFYDAEPVTVD
+814 GREGKFYDAAPITVD

>member
-1 METVA
+1 MA

-18 LILRDPRNPSV
+18 LILRDPRNPSA

-66 CDLGAVKIMLR
+66 CNLGAVKIMLR
-77 INEDEHQWHCIMPE
+77 INEDEHQWRCIMPE
-91 QAGNSY
+91 QAGSSY

-103 TNGND
+103 TNENN

-116 YGFATVEARIY
+116 YGFATVEARIH
-127 SCQRRF
+127 SCQRLF

-178 GNTQDSDSFG
+178 GNTQDSDFLG
-188 NADGSEANSL
+188 NAEGSGANSL
-198 QSFVLLAE
+198 RSFVLLAE
-206 SVLAGIEAE
+206 TILAGIEVE
-215 LANFK
+215 LPNFK

-245 EIEWLYKNPDRLV
+245 EIEWLYKNPDRLF

-295 VSFISY
+295 VSFISH
-301 VSRTLVQVIAG
+301 VSRTLAQVIAG
-312 INQKMDAL
+312 INQKLNAL
-320 YEAKRKLSG
+320 HEAKSKLSG

-340 MIIDAQIERDRP
+340 MIIDAQIERDQP
-352 LLLKLQAQRTRAQRF
+352 LLSKLQAQRTRAQRF
-367 YRLLSEAMPVTV
+367 YRLLSEAMPAAV
-379 SNTFRMPRKTKI
+379 SNTFQMPRKTKI
-391 FQEIPHYARLFRL
+391 FQEIPHYARLFQL
-404 MRTWDA
+404 MRSWDA

-436 LTSLL
+436 LASLL
-441 HWFDVQGYTPNSSCE
+441 RWFDCQGYTPDSSHAA
-456 SPFERVE
+456 PFERVE
-463 RTQEYGMPDNERE
+463 RTQEYGMPNNERE
-476 VANVYRLQRGGEQV
+476 VANVYRLQRGSERV
-490 TLWYQPVLYGDDREF
+490 TLWYQPVLYGNDREY
-505 AGLGAHRLLSN
+505 AGLGAHRLLAN
-516 DLFDQQPNDS
+516 DLFDQQPSDS
-526 HWTPDFALSFKDAD
+526 YWTPDFALSFKNAD

-551 TSIENAKEQRFN
+551 TSVENAKEQRFN
-563 PCLTKYRFRTIRS
+563 PCLNKYRFQTIRS
-576 NGMPID
+576 NGMAID

-593 PTCVP
+593 AACVP
-598 TGAMSWARQNGIPPI
+598 TGAMSWARQQGIPPI

-631 CLGIAKGATVE
+631 CLGIAKGATDSDTLQIV
-642 GAMQAADEVIEEVA
+642 EEVVGIEA
-656 EVNPEPQWEPVAAAT
+656 EPRLESVS
-671 VVPETPAVPVQPEV
+671 ETMPILESPAVLVQPKV
-685 EQVVEPDSVEP
+685 EQTVQPDSVAP
-696 VREPEPE
+696 AREPEPE
-703 PEEPIEAPEVV
+703 PEESIEAPAVV
-714 EAEPTAEVI
+714 EAEPVVEAT
-723 DTVEAPAEEADAA
+723 DTVEESAEEAGAA
-736 KPAELNK
+736 NPAEPDK

-768 INTAE
+768 IDTAE
-773 VRQMLLQIIDGTPD
+773 VRRMLLQIIDGTPD
-787 KRALYDQRYSFDI
+787 RRALYDQRCSFDTLG
-800 FAISHPLLRDKIPA
+800 ISHPLLRDKIPA
-814 GREGKFYDAEPVTVD
+814 GREGKFYDVEPITVD

>member
-1 METVA
+1 M
-6 STSSSLKACSIR
+6 
-18 LILRDPRNPSV
+18 
-29 PLSFEMHEG
+29 
-38 RRTPGL
+38 

-52 IVDRAQYELSLFTD
+52 IVDRAQYELSLFSD
-66 CDLGAVKIMLR
+66 CDLGAVKITLR
-77 INEDEHQWHCIMPE
+77 INEDEHQWRCIMPE
-91 QAGNSY
+91 QAGSSH
-97 VYRLVP
+97 VYRLAP
-103 TNGND
+103 AYGNG

-178 GNTQDSDSFG
+178 GNTQDSDSLG

-198 QSFVLLAE
+198 QSFVLHAE
-206 SVLAGIEAE
+206 TVLAGIEAE
-215 LANFK
+215 LPNFK
-220 TRPYTKTDRSEQ
+220 TRPHTKTDRSEQ

-245 EIEWLYKNPDRLV
+245 EIEWLYKNPDRLF
-258 PVRQSTAIRM
+258 PVRQNTAIRM

-274 SRKIQTKQTVR
+274 SRRIQTKQTVR

-295 VSFISY
+295 VSFISH
-301 VSRTLVQVIAG
+301 VSRTLAQVISG
-312 INQKMDAL
+312 INQKLDAL
-320 YEAKRKLSG
+320 HEAKRKLSG
-329 IQGTEGHLIPV
+329 IQGTEGYLIPV
-340 MIIDAQIERDRP
+340 MIIDAQIERDQP
-352 LLLKLQAQRTRAQRF
+352 LLSKLEAQRTRAQRF
-367 YRLLSEAMPVTV
+367 YRLLSEAMPVAI
-379 SNTFRMPRKTKI
+379 SNSFRLPRKTKI
-391 FQEIPHYARLFRL
+391 FQEIPHYARLFQL

-436 LTSLL
+436 LASLL
-441 HWFDVQGYTPNSSCE
+441 RWFNRQGYTPDSSYAA
-456 SPFERVE
+456 PFERVE

-490 TLWYQPVLYGDDREF
+490 TLWYQPVLYGGDQEF
-505 AGLGAHRLLSN
+505 AGLGAHRLLPN

-526 HWTPDFALSFKDAD
+526 YWTPDFALSFKDAG

-563 PCLTKYRFRTIRS
+563 PCLNKYRFGTIRS

-598 TGAMSWARQNGIPPI
+598 TGAMSWARQQGIPPI

-631 CLGIAKGATVE
+631 CLGIAKGATGE
-642 GAMQAADEVIEEVA
+642 DAMQDVDEAVEVS
-656 EVNPEPQWEPVAAAT
+656 PEPQWGPVAAT
-671 VVPETPAVPVQPEV
+671 MTMPESPAVPVRVEI
-685 EQVVEPDSVEP
+685 EQVAEPA
-696 VREPEPE
+696 REPESKPK
-703 PEEPIEAPEVV
+703 EPIEALAVAEAESVV
-714 EAEPTAEVI
+714 ETT
-723 DTVEAPAEEADAA
+723 DTVEAPAEEAGAA
-736 KPAELNK
+736 NPAEPDK
-743 PAKPKKEKKR
+743 PAKSKKEKKH
-753 KPKSKA
+753 KPKGKP

-768 INTAE
+768 IDTAE
-773 VRQMLLQIIDGTPD
+773 VRQMLLQIIEGTPD
-787 KRALYDQRYSFDI
+787 KRALYNQRCSFDTLG
-800 FAISHPLLRDKIPA
+800 ISHPLLRDKLPA
-814 GREGKFYDAEPVTVD
+814 GREGKFYDAEPITVD

-854 AKEQAGD
+854 TKEQAGD

>member
-1 METVA
+1 MA

-18 LILRDPRNPSV
+18 LILRDPRNPSA

-66 CDLGAVKIMLR
+66 CNLGAVKIMLR
-77 INEDEHQWHCIMPE
+77 INEDEHQWRCIMPE
-91 QAGNSY
+91 QAGSSY
-97 VYRLVP
+97 IYRLVP
-103 TNGND
+103 TNENN

-116 YGFATVEARIY
+116 YGFATVEARIH
-127 SCQRRF
+127 SCQRLF
-133 EPFAVKT
+133 EPFTVKT

-178 GNTQDSDSFG
+178 GNTQDSDFLG
-188 NADGSEANSL
+188 NAEGSGANSL
-198 QSFVLLAE
+198 RSFVLLAE
-206 SVLAGIEAE
+206 TILAGIEVE
-215 LANFK
+215 LPNFK

-245 EIEWLYKNPDRLV
+245 EIEWLYKNPDRLF

-295 VSFISY
+295 VSFISH
-301 VSRTLVQVIAG
+301 VSRTLAQVIAG
-312 INQKMDAL
+312 INQKLNAL
-320 YEAKRKLSG
+320 HEAKSKLSG

-340 MIIDAQIERDRP
+340 MIIDAQIERDQP
-352 LLLKLQAQRTRAQRF
+352 LLSKLQAQRTRAQRF
-367 YRLLSEAMPVTV
+367 YRLLSEAMPAAV
-379 SNTFRMPRKTKI
+379 SNTFQMPRKTKI
-391 FQEIPHYARLFRL
+391 FQEIPHYARLFQL
-404 MRTWDA
+404 MRSWDA

-436 LTSLL
+436 LASLL
-441 HWFDVQGYTPNSSCE
+441 RWFDCQGYTPDSSHAA
-456 SPFERVE
+456 PFERVE
-463 RTQEYGMPDNERE
+463 RTQEYGMPNNERE
-476 VANVYRLQRGGEQV
+476 VANVYRLQRGSERV
-490 TLWYQPVLYGDDREF
+490 TLWYQPVLYGNDREY
-505 AGLGAHRLLSN
+505 AGLGAHRLLAN
-516 DLFDQQPNDS
+516 DLFDQQPSDS
-526 HWTPDFALSFKDAD
+526 YWTPDFALSFKNAD

-551 TSIENAKEQRFN
+551 TSVENAKEQRFN
-563 PCLTKYRFRTIRS
+563 PCLNKYRFQTIRS
-576 NGMPID
+576 NGMAID

-593 PTCVP
+593 AACVP
-598 TGAMSWARQNGIPPI
+598 TGAMSWARQQGIPPI

-631 CLGIAKGATVE
+631 CLGIAKGATDSDTLHIV
-642 GAMQAADEVIEEVA
+642 EEVVGIEA
-656 EVNPEPQWEPVAAAT
+656 EPRLESVS
-671 VVPETPAVPVQPEV
+671 ETMPILESPAVLVQPKV
-685 EQVVEPDSVEP
+685 EQTVQPDSVAP
-696 VREPEPE
+696 AREPEPE
-703 PEEPIEAPEVV
+703 PEESIEAPAVV
-714 EAEPTAEVI
+714 EAEPVVEAT
-723 DTVEAPAEEADAA
+723 DTVEESAEEAGAA
-736 KPAELNK
+736 NPAEPDK

-768 INTAE
+768 IDTAE
-773 VRQMLLQIIDGTPD
+773 VRRMLLQIIDGTPD
-787 KRALYDQRYSFDI
+787 RRALYDQRCSFDTLG
-800 FAISHPLLRDKIPA
+800 ISHPLLRDKIPA
-814 GREGKFYDAEPVTVD
+814 GREGKFYDVEPITVD

>member
-1 METVA
+1 M
-6 STSSSLKACSIR
+6 
-18 LILRDPRNPSV
+18 
-29 PLSFEMHEG
+29 
-38 RRTPGL
+38 

-52 IVDRAQYELSLFTD
+52 IVDRAQYELSLFSD
-66 CDLGAVKIMLR
+66 CDLGAVKITLR
-77 INEDEHQWHCIMPE
+77 INEDEHQWRCIMPE
-91 QAGNSY
+91 QAGSSY
-97 VYRLVP
+97 VYRLAP
-103 TNGND
+103 AYGNG

-133 EPFAVKT
+133 ESFAVKT

-163 AGQELATPIGWMLSA
+163 AGQELAAPIGWMLSA
-178 GNTQDSDSFG
+178 GNTQDSDSLG

-206 SVLAGIEAE
+206 TVLAGIEAE
-215 LANFK
+215 LPNFK
-220 TRPYTKTDRSEQ
+220 TRPHTKTDRSEQ

-245 EIEWLYKNPDRLV
+245 EIEWLYKNPDRLF
-258 PVRQSTAIRM
+258 PVRQNTAIRM

-274 SRKIQTKQTVR
+274 SRRVQTKQTVR

-295 VSFISY
+295 VSFISH
-301 VSRTLVQVIAG
+301 VSRTLAQVIAG
-312 INQKMDAL
+312 INQKLDAL
-320 YEAKRKLSG
+320 HEAKSKLSG

-340 MIIDAQIERDRP
+340 MIIDAQIERDQP
-352 LLLKLQAQRTRAQRF
+352 LLSKLEAQRTRAQRF
-367 YRLLSEAMPVTV
+367 YRLLSEAMPVAI

-391 FQEIPHYARLFRL
+391 FQEIPHYARLFQL

-436 LTSLL
+436 LASLL
-441 HWFDVQGYTPNSSCE
+441 RWFNCQGYTPDSSYAA
-456 SPFERVE
+456 PFERVE

-490 TLWYQPVLYGDDREF
+490 TLWYQPVLYGSDQEF
-505 AGLGAHRLLSN
+505 AGLGAHRLLPN

-526 HWTPDFALSFKDAD
+526 YWTPDFALSFNDAG

-563 PCLTKYRFRTIRS
+563 PCLNKYRFGTIRS

-598 TGAMSWARQNGIPPI
+598 TGAMSWARQQGIPPI

-631 CLGIAKGATVE
+631 CLGIAKSPSGRGTVQV
-642 GAMQAADEVIEEVA
+642 AEEV
-656 EVNPEPQWEPVAAAT
+656 VDISPEPISELLPEITAAPESPTPLAPFEFEQTVQADSAT
-671 VVPETPAVPVQPEV
+671 PI
-685 EQVVEPDSVEP
+685 
-696 VREPEPE
+696 REPEPE
-703 PEEPIEAPEVV
+703 PEPE
-714 EAEPTAEVI
+714 ES
-723 DTVEAPAEEADAA
+723 VEAPSIVEV
-736 KPAELNK
+736 KPAAETVGAVEAPLEEDEPVKPSKLDK

-759 KPKRPAGPA
+759 KPKRPTGPA

-773 VRQMLLQIIDGTPD
+773 VRQMLLTIIDGTLD
-787 KRALYDQRYSFDI
+787 RSALYDQRSSFDNLGI
-800 FAISHPLLRDKIPA
+800 NHPLLRDKMPA
-814 GREGKFYDAEPVTVD
+814 GREGKFYDAEPITVD
-829 GKDAFIFKAWTPM
+829 GKEAYIFKAWTPM

-854 AKEQAGD
+854 AKEQAEG

>member
-1 METVA
+1 MA
-6 STSSSLKACSIR
+6 STSSSLKPCSIR
-18 LILRDPRNPSV
+18 LNLRDPRNPSA

-66 CDLGAVKIMLR
+66 SDLGAVKITLR
-77 INEDEHQWHCIMPE
+77 INEDEHHWRCLMPE
-91 QAGNSY
+91 QAGSSY
-97 VYRLVP
+97 VYRLDP
-103 TNGND
+103 SNENN

-140 KEIPCSS
+140 KEIPCTS

-152 RQYVVKLLDEL
+152 RQYVVGLLDEL

-178 GNTQDSDSFG
+178 GNTQDSDFLG
-188 NADGSEANSL
+188 NAEGSGANSL
-198 QSFVLLAE
+198 RSFVLLAE
-206 SVLAGIEAE
+206 TILAGIEVE
-215 LANFK
+215 LPNFK

-245 EIEWLYKNPDRLV
+245 EIEWLYKNPDRLF

-295 VSFISY
+295 VSFISH
-301 VSRTLVQVIAG
+301 VSRTLAQVIAG
-312 INQKMDAL
+312 INQKL
-320 YEAKRKLSG
+320 NTLHEAKSKLSG

-340 MIIDAQIERDRP
+340 MIIDAQIERNQP
-352 LLLKLQAQRTRAQRF
+352 LLSKLQAQRTRAQRF
-367 YRLLSEAMPVTV
+367 YRLLSEAMPAAV
-379 SNTFRMPRKTKI
+379 SNTFQMPRKTKI
-391 FQEIPHYARLFRL
+391 FQEIPHYARLFQL
-404 MRTWDA
+404 MRSWDA

-436 LTSLL
+436 LASLL
-441 HWFDVQGYTPNSSCE
+441 RWFDCQGYTPDSSHAA
-456 SPFERVE
+456 PFERVE
-463 RTQEYGMPDNERE
+463 RTQEYGMPNNERE
-476 VANVYRLQRGGEQV
+476 VANVYRLKRGSERI
-490 TLWYQPVLYGDDREF
+490 TLWYQPVLYGNDREF
-505 AGLGAHRLLSN
+505 AGLGAHRLLAN
-516 DLFDQQPNDS
+516 DLFDQQPSDS
-526 HWTPDFALSFKDAD
+526 YWTPDFALSFKDAD

-551 TSIENAKEQRFN
+551 TSVENAKEQRFN
-563 PCLTKYRFRTIRS
+563 PCLNKYRFQTIRS

-593 PTCVP
+593 AACVP
-598 TGAMSWARQNGIPPI
+598 TGAMSWARQQGIPPI

-631 CLGIAKGATVE
+631 CLGIAKGAM
-642 GAMQAADEVIEEVA
+642 GKDAMQVA
-656 EVNPEPQWEPVAAAT
+656 EEMVSIEPEPRLESVS
-671 VVPETPAVPVQPEV
+671 ETMPILESPAVLVQPKV
-685 EQVVEPDSVEP
+685 EQTVRPDSVAP
-696 VREPEPE
+696 AREPEPE
-703 PEEPIEAPEVV
+703 PEEPIEAPAVV
-714 EAEPTAEVI
+714 EAEPVVEAT
-723 DTVEAPAEEADAA
+723 DTVEESAEEAGAA
-736 KPAELNK
+736 NPAEPDK

-768 INTAE
+768 IDTAE
-773 VRQMLLQIIDGTPD
+773 VRRMLLQIIDGTPD
-787 KRALYDQRYSFDI
+787 RRALYDQRCSFDTLG
-800 FAISHPLLRDKIPA
+800 ISHPLLRDKKPT
-814 GREGKFYDAEPVTVD
+814 GREGKFYDAEPISVD
-829 GKDAFIFKAWTPM
+829 GKDAFVFKAWTPM

-854 AKEQAGD
+854 AKEQAGG

>member
-1 METVA
+1 MA
-6 STSSSLKACSIR
+6 STSSSLKPRSIR
-18 LILRDPRNPSV
+18 LSLRDPRNPSA

-52 IVDRAQYELSLFTD
+52 IIDRAQYELSLFTD

-77 INEDEHQWHCIMPE
+77 INEDEHQWRCIMPE
-91 QAGNSY
+91 QAGSSY
-97 VYRLVP
+97 VYRLAP
-103 TNGND
+103 AYGNG

-178 GNTQDSDSFG
+178 GNTQDSDSLG
-188 NADGSEANSL
+188 NAEGSEANSL

-206 SVLAGIEAE
+206 TVLAGIEAE
-215 LANFK
+215 LPNFK

-245 EIEWLYKNPDRLV
+245 EIEWLYKNPDRLF
-258 PVRQSTAIRM
+258 PVRQDTAIRM

-295 VSFISY
+295 VSFISHA
-301 VSRTLVQVIAG
+301 SRTLAQVIAG
-312 INQKMDAL
+312 INQKLDAL
-320 YEAKRKLSG
+320 HEAKRKLSG

-340 MIIDAQIERDRP
+340 MIIDAQIERDQP
-352 LLLKLQAQRTRAQRF
+352 LLSKLQAQRTRAQRF
-367 YRLLSEAMPVTV
+367 YRLLSEAMPVAV

-391 FQEIPHYARLFRL
+391 FQEIPHYARLFQL
-404 MRTWDA
+404 MRMWDA

-436 LTSLL
+436 LASLL
-441 HWFDVQGYTPNSSCE
+441 RWFDCRGYTPDSSYE
-456 SPFERVE
+456 TPFERVE
-463 RTQEYGMPDNERE
+463 RTQECRMPDNERE

-490 TLWYQPVLYGDDREF
+490 TLWYQPVLYGSDQEF
-505 AGLGAHRLLSN
+505 AGLGAHRLLPN
-516 DLFDQQPNDS
+516 GLFDQQPNDS
-526 HWTPDFALSFKDAD
+526 YWTPDFALSFKDAD

-551 TSIENAKEQRFN
+551 TSIENAKDQRFD
-563 PCLTKYRFRTIRS
+563 PCLNKYRFGSIRS

-598 TGAMSWARQNGIPPI
+598 TGAMSWARQQGIPPI

-631 CLGIAKGATVE
+631 CLGIAKDATDSDTI
-642 GAMQAADEVIEEVA
+642 QVA
-656 EVNPEPQWEPVAAAT
+656 EEITGIDPEPILDSASLPMVM
-671 VVPETPAVPVQPEV
+671 PESPMAPVQAQIEYA
-685 EQVVEPDSVEP
+685 VEPDP
-696 VREPEPE
+696 VAPAREPEPKS
-703 PEEPIEAPEVV
+703 EEPVEAPVV
-714 EAEPTAEVI
+714 AEAEPVVETT
-723 DTVEAPAEEADAA
+723 DTVEAPAEEADAVN
-736 KPAELNK
+736 PAEPDK

-768 INTAE
+768 IDTAE
-773 VRQMLLQIIDGTPD
+773 VRRMLLQIIEGTPD
-787 KRALYDQRYSFDI
+787 KRALYNQRCSFDTLG
-800 FAISHPLLRDKIPA
+800 ISHPLLRDKLPA
-814 GREGKFYDAEPVTVD
+814 GREGKFYDAEPITVD

-842 NVNQIKR
+842 NINQIKR
-849 ACARL
+849 VCTRL
-854 AKEQAGD
+854 TKEQAGD

>member
-1 METVA
+1 MA
-6 STSSSLKACSIR
+6 STSSSLKPCSIR
-18 LILRDPRNPSV
+18 LSLRDPRNPST

-52 IVDRAQYELSLFTD
+52 IVDRAQYELSLFSD
-66 CDLGAVKIMLR
+66 CDLGAVKITLR
-77 INEDEHQWHCIMPE
+77 INEDEHQWRCIMPE
-91 QAGNSY
+91 QAGSSY
-97 VYRLVP
+97 VYRLAP
-103 TNGND
+103 AYGNG

-178 GNTQDSDSFG
+178 GNTQDSDSLG

-206 SVLAGIEAE
+206 TVLAGIEAE
-215 LANFK
+215 LPNFK
-220 TRPYTKTDRSEQ
+220 TRPHTKTDRSEQ
-232 LVAAEKLRQIGRN
+232 LAAAEKLRQIGRN
-245 EIEWLYKNPDRLV
+245 EIEWLYKNPDRLF
-258 PVRQSTAIRM
+258 PVRQNTAIRM

-274 SRKIQTKQTVR
+274 SRRIQTKQTVR

-295 VSFISY
+295 VSFISH
-301 VSRTLVQVIAG
+301 VSRTLAQVISG
-312 INQKMDAL
+312 INQKLDAL
-320 YEAKRKLSG
+320 HEAKRKLSG

-340 MIIDAQIERDRP
+340 MIIDAQIERDQP
-352 LLLKLQAQRTRAQRF
+352 LLSKLEAQRTRAQRF
-367 YRLLSEAMPVTV
+367 YRLLSEAMPVAI
-379 SNTFRMPRKTKI
+379 SNSFRLPRKTKI
-391 FQEIPHYARLFRL
+391 FQEIPHYARLFQL

-436 LTSLL
+436 LASLL
-441 HWFDVQGYTPNSSCE
+441 RWFNRQGYTPDSSYAA
-456 SPFERVE
+456 PFERVE

-490 TLWYQPVLYGDDREF
+490 TLWYQPVLYGGDQEF
-505 AGLGAHRLLSN
+505 AGLGAHRLLPN

-526 HWTPDFALSFKDAD
+526 HWTPDFALSFKDAG

-563 PCLTKYRFRTIRS
+563 PCLNKYRFGTIRS

-598 TGAMSWARQNGIPPI
+598 TGAMSWARQQGIPPI
-613 GGLAALSPFGN
+613 GGLTALSPFGN

-631 CLGIAKGATVE
+631 CLGIAKGATGE
-642 GAMQAADEVIEEVA
+642 DAMQVA
-656 EVNPEPQWEPVAAAT
+656 EEITDIDPEQILDSASLPMVMPEGPVA
-671 VVPETPAVPVQPEV
+671 PVQAQIEYAV
-685 EQVVEPDSVEP
+685 DPDP
-696 VREPEPE
+696 VAPAREPEPK
-703 PEEPIEAPEVV
+703 PEEPVETPLVV
-714 EAEPTAEVI
+714 EAEPVVEAA
-723 DTVEAPAEEADAA
+723 DTVEAPAEEAGAA
-736 KPAELNK
+736 NPAESDK
-743 PAKPKKEKKR
+743 PAKSKKEKKR

-759 KPKRPAGPA
+759 KPKRSAGPA
-768 INTAE
+768 IDTAE
-773 VRQMLLQIIDGTPD
+773 VRRMLLQIIDGTPD

-800 FAISHPLLRDKIPA
+800 FAISHPLLRDKMPA
-814 GREGKFYDAEPVTVD
+814 GREGKFYDADVITVD

-854 AKEQAGD
+854 TKEQAGD

>member
-1 METVA
+1 MA

-52 IVDRAQYELSLFTD
+52 IVDRAQYELSLFAD
-66 CDLGAVKIMLR
+66 CDLGAVKIALR
-77 INEDEHQWHCIMPE
+77 INEDEHQWRCIMPE
-91 QAGNSY
+91 QAGGSY

-103 TNGND
+103 TNGN
-108 NWRPFSDT
+108 NKWRPFSDT
-116 YGFATVEARIY
+116 YGFATVEARIH

-147 TISNQ
+147 TISDQ

-178 GNTQDSDSFG
+178 GNTQDSDSLG
-188 NADGSEANSL
+188 NAEGSEANSL

-206 SVLAGIEAE
+206 TVLADIEAE
-215 LANFK
+215 LPNFK

-245 EIEWLYKNPDRLV
+245 EIEWLYKNPDRLF
-258 PVRQSTAIRM
+258 PVRQNTAIRM

-295 VSFISY
+295 VSFISH
-301 VSRTLVQVIAG
+301 VSRTLMQAIAG

-320 YEAKRKLSG
+320 YEAKSKLSG
-329 IQGTEGHLIPV
+329 IQGTEGHFIPV
-340 MIIDAQIERDRP
+340 MIIDAQIERDQP
-352 LLLKLQAQRTRAQRF
+352 LLSKLQAQRTRARRF
-367 YRLLSEAMPVTV
+367 YRFLSEAMPVAV

-391 FQEIPHYARLFRL
+391 FQEIPHYARLFQL
-404 MRTWDA
+404 MRMWDA

-436 LTSLL
+436 LASLL
-441 HWFDVQGYTPNSSCE
+441 HWFDAQGYTPDSSYKT
-456 SPFERVE
+456 PFERVE

-476 VANVYRLQRGGEQV
+476 VANVYRLQRGGAQV
-490 TLWYQPVLYGDDREF
+490 TLWYQPMLYGGDQEF
-505 AGLGAHRLLSN
+505 AGLGAHRLLPN

-526 HWTPDFALSFKDAD
+526 YWTPDFALSFKEAG

-551 TSIENAKEQRFN
+551 TSIENAKDQRFN
-563 PCLTKYRFRTIRS
+563 PCLTKYRFQTIRS

-593 PTCVP
+593 TTCIP
-598 TGAMSWARQNGIPPI
+598 TGTMSWARKQGIPPI

-631 CLGIAKGATVE
+631 CLGIAKDVTIE
-642 GAMQAADEVIEEVA
+642 NAMQVTEEVV
-656 EVNPEPQWEPVAAAT
+656 EVSPEPQWEPLAAT
-671 VVPETPAVPVQPEV
+671 MVMPENPAVPARVEI
-685 EQVVEPDSVEP
+685 EQVVEPDPVEP

-703 PEEPIEAPEVV
+703 PEESIMTQAVV
-714 EAEPTAEVI
+714 EAEPVVEAT
-723 DTVEAPAEEADAA
+723 DTVEGPAEEAGAA
-736 KPAELNK
+736 NPTEPDK

-768 INTAE
+768 IDTAE
-773 VRQMLLQIIDGTPD
+773 VRRMLLQIIDGTPD
-787 KRALYDQRYSFDI
+787 RRALYDQRCSFDTLG
-800 FAISHPLLRDKIPA
+800 ISHPLLRDKMPA
-814 GREGKFYDAEPVTVD
+814 GREGKFYDAEPISVD
-829 GKDAFIFKAWTPM
+829 GKDAFVFKAWTPM

-854 AKEQAGD
+854 AKERAGD

>member
-1 METVA
+1 MA
-6 STSSSLKACSIR
+6 STSSSLKPRSIR
-18 LILRDPRNPSV
+18 LSLRDPRNPSA

-77 INEDEHQWHCIMPE
+77 INEDEHQWRCIMPE
-91 QAGNSY
+91 QAGSSY

-103 TNGND
+103 AYGND

-133 EPFAVKT
+133 EPFTVKT

-178 GNTQDSDSFG
+178 GNTQGSDSLG

-206 SVLAGIEAE
+206 TVLAGIEAE
-215 LANFK
+215 LPNFK

-232 LVAAEKLRQIGRN
+232 LVTAEKLRQIGRN
-245 EIEWLYKNPDRLV
+245 EIEWLYKNPDRLF
-258 PVRQSTAIRM
+258 PVRQNTAIRM

-285 SCDTYENRAV
+285 SCDTYENRTV
-295 VSFISY
+295 VSFISH
-301 VSRTLVQVIAG
+301 VSRTLAQVIAG
-312 INQKMDAL
+312 INQKLDAL
-320 YEAKRKLSG
+320 HEAKRKLSG

-340 MIIDAQIERDRP
+340 MIIDAQIERDQP
-352 LLLKLQAQRTRAQRF
+352 LLSKLQAQRTRAQRF
-367 YRLLSEAMPVTV
+367 YRLLSEAMPVAV

-391 FQEIPHYARLFRL
+391 FQEIPHYARLFQL

-436 LTSLL
+436 LASLL
-441 HWFDVQGYTPNSSCE
+441 RWFDCRGYTPDSSCE
-456 SPFERVE
+456 TPFERVE
-463 RTQEYGMPDNERE
+463 RTQEYGMPDDERE

-490 TLWYQPVLYGDDREF
+490 TLWYQPVLYGGNQEF
-505 AGLGAHRLLSN
+505 AGLGAHRLLPN
-516 DLFDQQPNDS
+516 DLFDQQSNDS
-526 HWTPDFALSFKDAD
+526 YWTPDFALSFKDAS

-563 PCLTKYRFRTIRS
+563 PCLNKYRFQTIRS

-593 PTCVP
+593 PTCIP
-598 TGAMSWARQNGIPPI
+598 TGAMSWARQQGIPPI

-631 CLGIAKGATVE
+631 CLGIAKGTTYSDTI
-642 GAMQAADEVIEEVA
+642 QVA
-656 EVNPEPQWEPVAAAT
+656 EQNTDIDPETILDSASLPMVMPESPVA
-671 VVPETPAVPVQPEV
+671 PVQAQIEYAV
-685 EQVVEPDSVEP
+685 KPDP
-696 VREPEPE
+696 VAPAREPEPK
-703 PEEPIEAPEVV
+703 PEEPVKAPAVV
-714 EAEPTAEVI
+714 EAEPVVEAT
-723 DTVEAPAEEADAA
+723 DTVEAPAEETGAA
-736 KPAELNK
+736 NPAELDK

-759 KPKRPAGPA
+759 KPKRLAGPA
-768 INTAE
+768 IDTAE
-773 VRQMLLQIIDGTPD
+773 VRRMLLQIIDGTPD
-787 KRALYDQRYSFDI
+787 KRALYDQRCSFDI
-800 FAISHPLLRDKIPA
+800 FAISHPLLRDKLPA
-814 GREGKFYDAEPVTVD
+814 GREGKFYDAQPITVD

-842 NVNQIKR
+842 NINQIKR
-849 ACARL
+849 VCTRL
-854 AKEQAGD
+854 TKEQAGD

>member
-1 METVA
+1 MA
-6 STSSSLKACSIR
+6 STSSSLKPCSIR
-18 LILRDPRNPSV
+18 LNLRDPRNPSA

-52 IVDRAQYELSLFTD
+52 IVDRAQYELSLFTG

-77 INEDEHQWHCIMPE
+77 INEDEHQWRCIMPE
-91 QAGNSY
+91 QAGSSY
-97 VYRLVP
+97 VYRLAP
-103 TNGND
+103 AYGND

-133 EPFAVKT
+133 EPFTVKT

-178 GNTQDSDSFG
+178 GNTQDSDSLG
-188 NADGSEANSL
+188 DADGSEANSL

-206 SVLAGIEAE
+206 TVLAGIEAE
-215 LANFK
+215 LPNFK

-245 EIEWLYKNPDRLV
+245 EIEWLYKNPDRLF
-258 PVRQSTAIRM
+258 PVRQNTAIRM

-285 SCDTYENRAV
+285 SCDTHENRAV
-295 VSFISY
+295 VSFISH
-301 VSRTLVQVIAG
+301 VSRTLAQVITG
-312 INQKMDAL
+312 INQKLDAL
-320 YEAKRKLSG
+320 HEAKRKLSG

-340 MIIDAQIERDRP
+340 MIIDAQIERDQP
-352 LLLKLQAQRTRAQRF
+352 LLSKLQAQRTRAQRF
-367 YRLLSEAMPVTV
+367 YRLLSEAMPVAV

-391 FQEIPHYARLFRL
+391 FQEIPHYARLFQL

-427 VSRLYELYS
+427 ISRLYELYS
-436 LTSLL
+436 LASLL
-441 HWFDVQGYTPNSSCE
+441 RWFNCQGYTPDSSYAA
-456 SPFERVE
+456 PFERVE

-490 TLWYQPVLYGDDREF
+490 TLWYQPVLYGGDQEF
-505 AGLGAHRLLSN
+505 AGLGAHRLLPN
-516 DLFDQQPNDS
+516 DLFDRQPNDS
-526 HWTPDFALSFKDAD
+526 YWTPDFALSFKDAG

-551 TSIENAKEQRFN
+551 TSIENAKERRFN
-563 PCLTKYRFRTIRS
+563 PCLNKYRFGTIRS

-582 SVWLLCGQAPE
+582 GVWLLCGQAPE
-593 PTCVP
+593 PTCFP
-598 TGAMSWARQNGIPPI
+598 TGAMSWARQQGIPPI

-631 CLGIAKGATVE
+631 CLGIAKGATGE
-642 GAMQAADEVIEEVA
+642 DAMQDVDEAVEVS
-656 EVNPEPQWEPVAAAT
+656 PEPQWGPVAAT
-671 VVPETPAVPVQPEV
+671 MTMPESPAVPVRVEI
-685 EQVVEPDSVEP
+685 EQVAEPA
-696 VREPEPE
+696 REPESKPK
-703 PEEPIEAPEVV
+703 EPIEALAVA
-714 EAEPTAEVI
+714 EAESVAETT
-723 DTVEAPAEEADAA
+723 DTVEAPAEEAGAA
-736 KPAELNK
+736 NPAEPDK
-743 PAKPKKEKKR
+743 PAKSKKEKKH
-753 KPKSKA
+753 KPKGKP

-768 INTAE
+768 IDTAE
-773 VRQMLLQIIDGTPD
+773 VRQMLLQIIEGTPD
-787 KRALYDQRYSFDI
+787 KRALYNQRCSFDTLG
-800 FAISHPLLRDKIPA
+800 ISHPLLRDKLPA
-814 GREGKFYDAEPVTVD
+814 GREGKFYDAEPITVD

-854 AKEQAGD
+854 AKEQAED

>member
-1 METVA
+1 MA
-6 STSSSLKACSIR
+6 STSSSLKPCSIR
-18 LILRDPRNPSV
+18 LSLRDPRNPSA

-77 INEDEHQWHCIMPE
+77 INGDEHQWRCIMPE
-91 QAGNSY
+91 QAGSSY
-97 VYRLVP
+97 VYRLAP
-103 TNGND
+103 AYGNG

-133 EPFAVKT
+133 EPFTVKT

-178 GNTQDSDSFG
+178 GNTQDSDSLG
-188 NADGSEANSL
+188 DADGSEANSL

-206 SVLAGIEAE
+206 TVLAGIEAE
-215 LANFK
+215 LPNFK

-245 EIEWLYKNPDRLV
+245 EIEWLYKNPDRLF
-258 PVRQSTAIRM
+258 PVRQNTAIRI

-295 VSFISY
+295 VSFISH
-301 VSRTLVQVIAG
+301 VSRTLAQVIAG
-312 INQKMDAL
+312 INQKLDAL
-320 YEAKRKLSG
+320 HEAKRKLSG
-329 IQGTEGHLIPV
+329 IQSTEGHLIPV
-340 MIIDAQIERDRP
+340 MIIDAQIERDQP
-352 LLLKLQAQRTRAQRF
+352 LLSKLQAQRTRAQRF
-367 YRLLSEAMPVTV
+367 YRLLSEAMPADV

-391 FQEIPHYARLFRL
+391 FQEIPHYARLFQL

-436 LTSLL
+436 LASLL
-441 HWFDVQGYTPNSSCE
+441 RWFDCRGYTPDNSYE
-456 SPFERVE
+456 TPFERVE

-490 TLWYQPVLYGDDREF
+490 TLWYQPVLYGGDQEF
-505 AGLGAHRLLSN
+505 AGLGAHRLLPN

-526 HWTPDFALSFKDAD
+526 YWTPDFALSFKDAG

-551 TSIENAKEQRFN
+551 TSIENAKEQRFD
-563 PCLTKYRFRTIRS
+563 PCLNKYRFGTIRS

-598 TGAMSWARQNGIPPI
+598 TGAMSWARQQGIPPI

-631 CLGIAKGATVE
+631 CLGIAKGATDSDTI
-642 GAMQAADEVIEEVA
+642 QVA
-656 EVNPEPQWEPVAAAT
+656 EEITGINPEPILDSASLPMVTPESPVA
-671 VVPETPAVPVQPEV
+671 PVQAEIV
-685 EQVVEPDSVEP
+685 QVVEPDPAAP
-696 VREPEPE
+696 VREPKPE
-703 PEEPIEAPEVV
+703 PEEPAEAPAVV
-714 EAEPTAEVI
+714 EAEPVVEAA
-723 DTVEAPAEEADAA
+723 DTVEAPAEEAGAA
-736 KPAELNK
+736 NPAEPDK

-768 INTAE
+768 IDTAE
-773 VRQMLLQIIDGTPD
+773 VRRMLLQIIDGTPD

-800 FAISHPLLRDKIPA
+800 FAISHPLLRDKTPA
-814 GREGKFYDAEPVTVD
+814 GREGKFYDAEPITVD

-849 ACARL
+849 VCARL

>member
-1 METVA
+1 MA
-6 STSSSLKACSIR
+6 STSSSLKPRSIR
-18 LILRDPRNPSV
+18 LSLRDPRNPSA

-77 INEDEHQWHCIMPE
+77 INEDEHQWRCIMPE
-91 QAGNSY
+91 QAGSSY
-97 VYRLVP
+97 VYRLASAY
-103 TNGND
+103 GND

-133 EPFAVKT
+133 EPFTVKT

-178 GNTQDSDSFG
+178 GNTQDSDSLG
-188 NADGSEANSL
+188 DADGSEANSL

-206 SVLAGIEAE
+206 TVLAGIEAE
-215 LANFK
+215 LPNFK
-220 TRPYTKTDRSEQ
+220 TRPHTKTDRSEQ

-245 EIEWLYKNPDRLV
+245 EIEWLYKNPDRLF
-258 PVRQSTAIRM
+258 PVRQNTAIRM
-268 QGRNWY
+268 QGSNWY
-274 SRKIQTKQTVR
+274 SRKIQTKQTFR

-295 VSFISY
+295 VSFISH
-301 VSRTLVQVIAG
+301 VSRTLAQVIAG
-312 INQKMDAL
+312 INQKLDAL
-320 YEAKRKLSG
+320 HEAKRKLSG

-340 MIIDAQIERDRP
+340 MIIDAQIERDQP
-352 LLLKLQAQRTRAQRF
+352 LLSKLQAQRTRVQRF
-367 YRLLSEAMPVTV
+367 YRLLSEAMPVV
-379 SNTFRMPRKTKI
+379 ISNTFRMPRKTKI
-391 FQEIPHYARLFRL
+391 FQEIPHYARLFQL

-436 LTSLL
+436 LASLL
-441 HWFDVQGYTPNSSCE
+441 RWFDCRGYTPDSSYE
-456 SPFERVE
+456 TPFERVE

-490 TLWYQPVLYGDDREF
+490 TLWYQPVLYGGDQEF
-505 AGLGAHRLLSN
+505 AGLGAHRLLPN

-526 HWTPDFALSFKDAD
+526 YWTPDFALSFKDAG

-551 TSIENAKEQRFN
+551 TSIENAKEQRFD
-563 PCLTKYRFRTIRS
+563 PCLNKYRFGTIRS

-598 TGAMSWARQNGIPPI
+598 TGVMSWARHQDIPPI

-631 CLGIAKGATVE
+631 CLGIAKDATDSDTI
-642 GAMQAADEVIEEVA
+642 QVA
-656 EVNPEPQWEPVAAAT
+656 EEITGIDPEPILDSASLPMIMPESPVA
-671 VVPETPAVPVQPEV
+671 PVQTQIEYA
-685 EQVVEPDSVEP
+685 VEPNP
-696 VREPEPE
+696 AAPAREPEPE
-703 PEEPIEAPEVV
+703 PEGLIEAPAVV
-714 EAEPTAEVI
+714 EAEPVI
-723 DTVEAPAEEADAA
+723 EATDTVETPAEEAGAA
-736 KPAELNK
+736 NPAEPDK

-768 INTAE
+768 IDTVE
-773 VRQMLLQIIDGTPD
+773 VRRMLLQIIDGTPD

-800 FAISHPLLRDKIPA
+800 FAISHPLLRDKTPA
-814 GREGKFYDAEPVTVD
+814 GREGKFYDAEPITVD

>member
-1 METVA
+1 MA
-6 STSSSLKACSIR
+6 STSSSLKPCSIK
-18 LILRDPRNPSV
+18 LNLRDPRNPST

-66 CDLGAVKIMLR
+66 SDLGAVTITLR
-77 INEDEHQWHCIMPE
+77 INEDEHHWRCLMPE
-91 QAGNSY
+91 QAGSSY
-97 VYRLVP
+97 VYRLIP
-103 TNGND
+103 AYGSS

-152 RQYVVKLLDEL
+152 RQYVVGLLDEL
-163 AGQELATPIGWMLSA
+163 AGHELATPIGWMLSA
-178 GNTQDSDSFG
+178 GNTQDSDSLG
-188 NADGSEANSL
+188 DAEGSEANSL

-206 SVLAGIEAE
+206 TILAGIEAE
-215 LANFK
+215 LPNFK

-245 EIEWLYKNPDRLV
+245 EIEWLYKNPDRLF
-258 PVRQSTAIRM
+258 PARQSTAIRM

-285 SCDTYENRAV
+285 SCDTYENRAI
-295 VSFISY
+295 VSFISH
-301 VSRTLVQVIAG
+301 VSRTIVQAIAG

-320 YEAKRKLSG
+320 REAKSKLSG

-340 MIIDAQIERDRP
+340 MIIDAQIERDQP
-352 LLLKLQAQRTRAQRF
+352 LLSKLEAQRTRAQRF
-367 YRLLSEAMPVTV
+367 YRLLSEAMPVAI
-379 SNTFRMPRKTKI
+379 SNSFRLPRKTKI
-391 FQEIPHYARLFRL
+391 FQEIPHYARYFQL
-404 MRTWDA
+404 MRMWDA

-436 LTSLL
+436 LASLL
-441 HWFDVQGYTPNSSCE
+441 RWFDCQGYTPDSSYAT
-456 SPFERVE
+456 PFERVE
-463 RTQEYGMPDNERE
+463 RTQEYGLPDNEKE
-476 VANVYRLQRGGEQV
+476 VANAYRLQRGGEQV
-490 TLWYQPVLYGDDREF
+490 TLWYQPVLYGNDREF
-505 AGLGAHRLLSN
+505 AGLGAYRLLAN
-516 DLFDQQPNDS
+516 DFFEQQPNDS
-526 HWTPDFALSFKDAD
+526 YWTPDFALSYKDGD

-551 TSIENAKEQRFN
+551 TSIENAKEQRFD
-563 PCLTKYRFRTIRS
+563 PCLSKYRFQTIRS

-593 PTCVP
+593 PTCIP
-598 TGAMSWARQNGIPPI
+598 TGMMSWARQQGIPPI

-631 CLGIAKGATVE
+631 CLGIVKGSTDR
-642 GAMQAADEVIEEVA
+642 GAVQVAEEV
-656 EVNPEPQWEPVAAAT
+656 VDINPEPISDSISSPMMMTESPVPRIQA
-671 VVPETPAVPVQPEV
+671 EI
-685 EQVVEPDSVEP
+685 EQVVESDPMAP

-703 PEEPIEAPEVV
+703 SAEPAEASSIV
-714 EAEPTAEVI
+714 EAEPAAEKT
-723 DTVEAPAEEADAA
+723 DAVEAPLEEDEPV
-736 KPAELNK
+736 KPSKLDK

-759 KPKRPAGPA
+759 KPKRPTGPA
-768 INTAE
+768 LDTAE
-773 VRQMLLQIIDGTPD
+773 VRQMLLNIIDGTLD
-787 KRALYDQRYSFDI
+787 RSALYDQQSSFDNLGI
-800 FAISHPLLRDKIPA
+800 NHPLLRDKMPA
-814 GREGKFYDAEPVTVD
+814 GREGKFYDAEPITVD
-829 GKDAFIFKAWTPM
+829 GKEAYIFKAWTPM

-849 ACARL
+849 VCARL
-854 AKEQAGD
+854 AKEQAGADS

>member
-1 METVA
+1 MA
-6 STSSSLKACSIR
+6 STSSSLKPCSFR
-18 LILRDPRNPSV
+18 LSLRDPRNPSA

-66 CDLGAVKIMLR
+66 CNLGAVKIMLR
-77 INEDEHQWHCIMPE
+77 INEDEHQWRCVMPE
-91 QAGNSY
+91 QAGGSY

-103 TNGND
+103 TNGNN

-116 YGFATVEARIY
+116 YGFATVEARIH

-147 TISNQ
+147 TISDQ

-163 AGQELATPIGWMLSA
+163 AGRELATPIGWMLSA
-178 GNTQDSDSFG
+178 GNTQDSDSLG
-188 NADGSEANSL
+188 DAGGTEANSL
-198 QSFVLLAE
+198 QSFVLLTE
-206 SVLAGIEAE
+206 TVLAGIEAE
-215 LANFK
+215 LPNFK

-245 EIEWLYKNPDRLV
+245 EIEWLYKNPDRLF
-258 PVRQSTAIRM
+258 PVRQNTAIRM

-295 VSFISY
+295 VSFISH
-301 VSRTLVQVIAG
+301 VSRTLAQAIAG
-312 INQKMDAL
+312 INPKMDAL
-320 YEAKRKLSG
+320 YEAKSKLSG

-340 MIIDAQIERDRP
+340 MIIDAQIERDQP
-352 LLLKLQAQRTRAQRF
+352 LLSKLQAQRTRAQRF
-367 YRLLSEAMPVTV
+367 FRLLFEAMPVAI

-391 FQEIPHYARLFRL
+391 FQEIPHYARLFQL
-404 MRTWDA
+404 MRMWDA
-410 FGEFDFARE
+410 FGEFDLARE

-436 LTSLL
+436 LASLL
-441 HWFDVQGYTPNSSCE
+441 HWFDAQGYTPDSSYE
-456 SPFERVE
+456 TPFERVE

-476 VANVYRLQRGGEQV
+476 VANVYRLKRGGEQV
-490 TLWYQPVLYGDDREF
+490 TLWYQPVLYGGDQEF
-505 AGLGAHRLLSN
+505 AGLGAHRLLPN

-526 HWTPDFALSFKDAD
+526 YWTPDFALSFKEAG

-598 TGAMSWARQNGIPPI
+598 TGAMSWARQQGIPPI

-631 CLGIAKGATVE
+631 CLGIAKGATIE
-642 GAMQAADEVIEEVA
+642 NAIQAAEEVVSI
-656 EVNPEPQWEPVAAAT
+656 ESEPRLEPVS
-671 VVPETPAVPVQPEV
+671 ETMPILESPARPVQPKV
-685 EQVVEPDSVEP
+685 EQAVQPDSVTTD
-696 VREPEPE
+696 REPEPE
-703 PEEPIEAPEVV
+703 PKESVDAPAVV
-714 EAEPTAEVI
+714 EAEPAEEAI
-723 DTVEAPAEEADAA
+723 DTVETPAVEDEVTRPS
-736 KPAELNK
+736 KPDK

-753 KPKSKA
+753 KPKSKT

-768 INTAE
+768 IDTAE
-773 VRQMLLQIIDGTPD
+773 VRRMLLQIINGTPD
-787 KRALYDQRYSFDI
+787 SRALYDQRCSFDTLG
-800 FAISHPLLRDKIPA
+800 ISHPLLRDKIPA
-814 GREGKFYDAEPVTVD
+814 GREGKFYDAEPISVD
-829 GKDAFIFKAWTPM
+829 GKDAFVFKAWTPM

-854 AKEQAGD
+854 AKGQAGD